1 SSHQVADLEVLVD
14 RIALLHHGQMLIEDT
29 LDGIRKEL
37 GLEEN
42 SGIVEMICSATG
54 ISPED
59 VSLQLS
65 NDDMLPFKTFR
76 GEEE

>member
-1 SSHQVADLEVLVD
+1 
-14 RIALLHHGQMLIEDT
+14 MLIEGT
-29 LDGIRKEL
+29 LTNIREEL
-37 GLEEN
+37 GLDEK

-65 NDDMLPFKTFR
+65 NDDMLPFRTL
-76 GEEE
+76 GAEEE